1 MELFEI
7 NEYGFFTDYQNG
19 DRKVSEITMSDN
31 VKYNSDSVFN
41 EYQNIHT
48 VMLPIIKYRGVTF
61 KNSFYMINIFE
72 MIRDK
77 DYSCVLSHNLKYPVI
92 LQIYFNDGDGAET
105 AYVKKNFRKV
115 FIFYT
120 EKIIKNNKYFL
131 LKYRD
136 IKNASEIMEKL
147 IKSGKFITKR
157 NINTYIKLAD
167 EKECYEVF
175 DMLEEYREE
184 NLK

>member
-1 MELFEI
+1 M
-7 NEYGFFTDYQNG
+7 
-19 DRKVSEITMSDN
+19 
-31 VKYNSDSVFN
+31 
-41 EYQNIHT
+41 
-48 VMLPIIKYRGVTF
+48 
-61 KNSFYMINIFE
+61 
-72 MIRDK
+72 
-77 DYSCVLSHNLKYPVI
+77 
-92 LQIYFNDGDGAET
+92 
-105 AYVKKNFRKV
+105 
-115 FIFYT
+115 
-120 EKIIKNNKYFL
+120 